1 MSSTLTLASPEVA
14 RDLVSFLGRARRII
28 DGSTRI
34 VAADGYAQCYV
45 GILMPRGLLDQTPT
59 VLGLR
64 VAAIPADQQFDQV
77 VPIESLI
84 HRIEQALEHKESDR
98 DKADART
105 AEVHVVL
112 PTAAPSIQW
121 PAMTP
126 PREGWKRRMGIT
138 SSQLGDVARRGIE
151 AIAEAIPDSVGE
163 SVLQKVRSE
172 VWGQPMPHKKSIP
185 WAAGFAADALGL
197 LEQRSLAVHTSGHW
211 VRLSSLHGYVL
222 VKGREAPEGL
232 GEPDPLD

>member
-1 MSSTLTLASPEVA
+1 MSPTLTLTSAQVA
-14 RDLVSFLGRARRII
+14 RDLLSFLGRARRII
-28 DGSTRI
+28 DGNTRI
-34 VAADGYAQCYV
+34 IAGGGYAQCYV

-64 VAAIPADQQFDQV
+64 VAEIPADQQFDQV
-77 VPIESLI
+77 VPIESLV
-84 HRIEQALEHKESDR
+84 HRIEQALGEQESSPDN
-98 DKADART
+98 ADTPRT
-105 AEVHVVL
+105 SVHVVL
-112 PTAAPSIQW
+112 PSAAPSIQW
-121 PAMTP
+121 PAITP

-197 LEQRSLAVHTSGHW
+197 LDQRSLAVHTSGHW
-211 VRLSSLHGYVL
+211 VRLSALHGYVL
-222 VKGREAPEGL
+222 VKGKSEPAGL
-232 GEPDPLD
+232 GEPAPTD